1 MQVKFLPTVAAL
13 ASLIAALVASPARAT
28 EPAPDRAAQRFEI
41 RFMQM
46 TIEHHMMGAEMA
58 EICLNRATPPPPEAD
73 TELRDLCAT
82 IAEVQSQEAEQL
94 QQWLT
99 DWYGIS
105 SEPKMPPGPLR
116 RLQRA
121 EGETF
126 DVLVSE
132 MFIDHHLQQIRNSAT
147 CLERA
152 DHRELLEMCQQMIA
166 EQSAEIIVFRD
177 ILDQHGAD

>member
-1 MQVKFLPTVAAL
+1 MPMKFLPTVAAL

-28 EPAPDRAAQRFEI
+28 EPAQDRPAQRFEI

-58 EICLNRATPPPPEAD
+58 EICLDRATPPPPEAD

-82 IAEVQSQEAEQL
+82 IAEVQPQEAEQL

-105 SEPKMPPGPLR
+105 FEPKTRSGPLR

-121 EGETF
+121 EGEEF

-132 MFIDHHLQQIRNSAT
+132 MFIDHHLAQIRNSTT

-166 EQSAEIIVFRD
+166 QQSAEIIVFRN
-177 ILDQHGAD
+177 ILEQHGAD